1 MKDPKEKEK
10 EQEKNQKL
18 QNLIYQLKIL
28 ENEKKK
34 IIKELESKRKE
45 REEFNKILK
54 EAKSKHQKQLNNIDQ
69 KIVEAKKLY
78 TQIQTLIQ
86 ELKRIQNEQE
96 RILNEISQH
105 PLLKQNSPISN
116 QEKNV
121 LVEIVLELQ
130 KEIQNFKTKRIELEK
145 KIDQLKSI

>member
-105 PLLKQNSPISN
+105 PLLKQNSHISN

>member
-1 MKDPKEKEK
+1 MKDPKEK

-18 QNLIYQLKIL
+18 QNLIYQLKTL

-45 REEFNKILK
+45 REEFNRILK
-54 EAKSKHQKQLNNIDQ
+54 EAKSKNQKQLQNIDQ
-69 KIVEAKKLY
+69 RINEAKKLY
-78 TQIQTLIQ
+78 NQIQTLIQ

-105 PLLKQNSPISN
+105 PLLEPNSNIYS
-116 QEKNV
+116 QEKNT

-130 KEIQNFKTKRIELEK
+130 KEMQNFKSKRIELEK

>member
-1 MKDPKEKEK
+1 MKDPKEK

-18 QNLIYQLKIL
+18 QNLIYQLKTL

-45 REEFNKILK
+45 REAYNKILK
-54 EAKSKHQKQLNNIDQ
+54 EAKLKHQKQLQNIDQ
-69 KIVEAKKLY
+69 KIIEAKKLY
-78 TQIQTLIQ
+78 NQIQTLIQ

-96 RILNEISQH
+96 TILNEISQH
-105 PLLKQNSPISN
+105 PLLKQYSHISN
-116 QEKNV
+116 QDKN
-121 LVEIVLELQ
+121 LLIEIVLELQ
-130 KEIQNFKTKRIELEK
+130 KEMQNFKTKRIELEK